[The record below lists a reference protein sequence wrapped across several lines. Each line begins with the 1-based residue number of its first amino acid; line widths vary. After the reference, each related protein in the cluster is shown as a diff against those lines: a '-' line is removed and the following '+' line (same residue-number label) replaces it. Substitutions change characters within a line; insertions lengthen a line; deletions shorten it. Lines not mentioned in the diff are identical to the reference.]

1 MYVAI
6 ATIIIVLAL
15 YTNALAHERGWT
27 WKVKLDAALDAAEQ
41 PWIRIKARI
50 KAKIAAAWTRFASW
64 RHWPKILGATG
75 QLVGGLLVIAVYGA
89 MVVGGLFAVGVAIG
103 GAREVARSEVVRT
116 QAADVKAAAV
126 SAVETYQMRRDMR
139 KLIDAIDEIVA
150 DSASN

>member
-6 ATIIIVLAL
+6 ATIVIVAAL
-15 YTNALAHERGWT
+15 YINALAYDRGWG

-50 KAKIAAAWTRFASW
+50 KAKIAAAWARFAGW

-75 QLVGGLLVIAVYGA
+75 QLVGGILVIAVYGA
-89 MVVGGLFAVGVAIG
+89 MVFGGLFALGVALG
-103 GAREVARSEVVRT
+103 GAREVAKSEIVRN
-116 QAADVKAAAV
+116 QAQDVKAAAV
-126 SAVETYQMRRDMR
+126 SAYETYQMRRDMR

-150 DSASN
+150 DSAGN